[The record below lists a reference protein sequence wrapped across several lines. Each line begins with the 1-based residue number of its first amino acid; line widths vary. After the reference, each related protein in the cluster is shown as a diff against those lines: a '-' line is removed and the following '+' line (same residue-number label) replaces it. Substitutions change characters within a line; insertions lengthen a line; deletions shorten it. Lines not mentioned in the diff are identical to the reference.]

1 MAATVTTVLHRPTA
15 QEIERAIVDVA
26 AGLMA
31 RPVAEST
38 SLQSIAEAAGYSKAG
53 VLHHFTSKDAVV
65 AAVVARCEE
74 LVHDVRTSAD
84 RLPLGRERDE
94 AVVTALAGL
103 ADQQPGCAALL
114 LASATLGQDS
124 ALGRS
129 LHQVAADLFA
139 AFGVGG
145 SGDDV
150 ARTMAVTGAL
160 GALAVCTL
168 ACKQPPLTPDAAP
181 PAPGELLP
189 LVVATALAVLSHPA
203 PRP

>member
-1 MAATVTTVLHRPTA
+1 VLHRPTT
-15 QEIERAIVDVA
+15 QEIERGIVDVA

-65 AAVVARCEE
+65 AAVVARCGE
-74 LVHDVRTSAD
+74 LVSEVRTSGEA
-84 RLPLGRERDE
+84 LALGRERDE

-103 ADQQPGCAALL
+103 ADRQPGCAALL
-114 LASATLGQDS
+114 LASATLGHDT

-129 LHQVAADLFA
+129 LHPVAVDLFA
-139 AFGVGG
+139 AFGVVEE
-145 SGDDV
+145 SADV
-150 ARTMAVTGAL
+150 ARTLAVTGAL

-168 ACKQPPLTPDAAP
+168 ACKQPPIATGAAAP
-181 PAPGELLP
+181 PQRELLL
-189 LVVATALAVLSHPA
+189 LVVATALAVLHP
-203 PRP
+203 PTPHP

>member
-1 MAATVTTVLHRPTA
+1 MLHRPTT
-15 QEIERAIVDVA
+15 QEIERGIVDVA

-53 VLHHFTSKDAVV
+53 VLHHFASKDAVV

-74 LVHDVRTSAD
+74 LVHDVRTSAEA
-84 RLPLGRERDE
+84 LPLGRARDE
-94 AVVTALAGL
+94 AVVTSLAGL

-114 LASATLGQDS
+114 LASATLAQDT

-129 LHQVAADLFA
+129 LHQVAVDLFA
-139 AFGVGG
+139 AFGVVEG
-145 SGDDV
+145 SDDV
-150 ARTMAVTGAL
+150 ARTLAVTGAL

-168 ACKQPPLTPDAAP
+168 ACKQPPLTAGAAP
-181 PAPGELLP
+181 PAQRELLP

>member
-1 MAATVTTVLHRPTA
+1 VLHRPTT
-15 QEIERAIVDVA
+15 QEIELSIVDVA

-53 VLHHFTSKDAVV
+53 VLHHFASKDAVV
-65 AAVVARCEE
+65 AAVVARCGE
-74 LVHDVRTSAD
+74 LVRDVRTTAAA
-84 RLPLGRERDE
+84 LPLGGERDQ

-103 ADQQPGCAALL
+103 ADRQPGCAALL
-114 LASATLGQDS
+114 LTSATLGQDT

-129 LHQVAADLFA
+129 LHPVAVDLFA
-139 AFGVGG
+139 AFGVVED
-145 SGDDV
+145 SDDLE
-150 ARTMAVTGAL
+150 RTLRVTGAL

-168 ACKQPPLTPDAAP
+168 ACKLPPITSGDAAP
-181 PAPGELLP
+181 TQRDLLP
-189 LVVATALAVLSHPA
+189 LVVTTALAVLHPST